1 MTTGADLGQ
10 TLIPTHA
17 GDRDGV
23 LVDRLRAARDSAWSN
38 RWDPGLTEATV
49 DAGDGRGHAATVTYA
64 RSQFSVRSKMLGRRR
79 VSGPT
84 LWVAYIGETNPT
96 HRRSNSRI
104 GRRSRTGRYECRDGG
119 SSSAG
124 PVPSVVSR

>member
-23 LVDRLRAARDSAWSN
+23 LVDRLRAARDSAYSN
-38 RWDPGLTEATV
+38 RWDPGLTKASV
-49 DAGDGRGHAATVTYA
+49 DAGDGRGHAATVTCA

-79 VSGPT
+79 VSGRT
-84 LWVAYIGETNPT
+84 L
-96 HRRSNSRI
+96 
-104 GRRSRTGRYECRDGG
+104 
-119 SSSAG
+119 
-124 PVPSVVSR
+124 